1 MSNAENDKVEAQ
13 PDGDQDPS
21 PLSHAKG
28 DQNSAQQDEKVSVA
42 HDRMGISAETRS
54 ATQTSPGRGKD
65 ERTSVWTG

>member
-21 PLSHAKG
+21 SLSHAKG

-42 HDRMGISAETRS
+42 HDMMGISAGTRS
-54 ATQTSPGRGKD
+54 ATQTSPGQVQDDRM
-65 ERTSVWTG
+65 TG